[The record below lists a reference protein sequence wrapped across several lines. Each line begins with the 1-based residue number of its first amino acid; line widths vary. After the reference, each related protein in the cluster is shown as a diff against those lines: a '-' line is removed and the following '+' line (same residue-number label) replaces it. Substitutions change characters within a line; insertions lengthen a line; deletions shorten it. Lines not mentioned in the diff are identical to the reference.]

1 MKKYLRY
8 VAGGLFAAALL
19 ILLFA
24 PLIDVAVMEL
34 SLADVMKLGSGIGSS
49 NAWGGFEDVLREY
62 MKPYFLSY

>member
-49 NAWGGFEDVLREY
+49 NAWGGI
-62 MKPYFLSY
+62 